1 MISKSELKKTLN
13 ELFGSQRLAVLAT
26 QSEGYPYGNL
36 VAFAATAD
44 LRSFLF
50 ATTRATRKYNYISA
64 DPRVSL
70 VIDNRSNEVA
80 DFGEAMAVTVQG
92 RAEEVGERE
101 RKPLQEFFLTKHPY
115 LREFVSAPTCALM
128 QVRVEKYILVHRFQ
142 NVMEL
147 AIE

>member
-1 MISKSELKKTLN
+1 MKLRDARGKRILVDGEKK
-13 ELFGSQRLAVLAT
+13 FKVRIGSQKAD
-26 QSEGYPYGNL
+26 
-36 VAFAATAD
+36 D

-50 ATTRATRKYNYISA
+50 APTRATRKYNYILA

-80 DFGEAMAVTVQG
+80 DFGKAMAVTVQG

-101 RKPLQEFFLTKHPY
+101 RKRPQEFFLAKHSY

-128 QVRVEKYILVHRFQ
+128 QVRVEKYVIVHRFQ

-147 AIE
+147 AVE